1 MTLLS
6 QVILVVAF
14 VGFVGFLLLSVVVFI
29 RERFFTPAVVAIVL
43 LIATIVI
50 AGPTVREILYLWM
63 EVPA

>member
-50 AGPTVREILYLWM
+50 AGPTVREILYSWM

>member
-50 AGPTVREILYLWM
+50 AGPTVREILYSWM
-63 EVPA
+63 EVSA